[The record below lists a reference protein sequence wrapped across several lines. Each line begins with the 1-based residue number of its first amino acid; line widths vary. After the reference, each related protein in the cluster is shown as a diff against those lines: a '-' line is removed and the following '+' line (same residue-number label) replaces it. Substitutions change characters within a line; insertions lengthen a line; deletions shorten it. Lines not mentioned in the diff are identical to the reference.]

1 MSWRYSQHDDRCE
14 PEEKGSRLQSYKEEG
29 RYERT
34 EARAQGRS
42 KIGDRLT
49 YTSDRNHDTSSRG
62 GDHPARNTTPTEP
75 PRFNKYS
82 GHDDR
87 VERDDNEDGVRRHEG
102 GQRGWDQPRS
112 GRTGRDG
119 QRADGTGREGGYGGG
134 GRGGGF
140 RGPAG
145 DDSKSGRRDGH
156 DDRDTYDYTAP
167 DPRGAQRRNG
177 GGMGDRLES
186 ARTGRLSRSLES
198 RLGEPRGPAA
208 GSSRG

>member
-42 KIGDRLT
+42 KI
-49 YTSDRNHDTSSRG
+49 
-62 GDHPARNTTPTEP
+62 EP

-177 GGMGDRLES
+177 GGMGE
-186 ARTGRLSRSLES
+186 
-198 RLGEPRGPAA
+198 
-208 GSSRG
+208 